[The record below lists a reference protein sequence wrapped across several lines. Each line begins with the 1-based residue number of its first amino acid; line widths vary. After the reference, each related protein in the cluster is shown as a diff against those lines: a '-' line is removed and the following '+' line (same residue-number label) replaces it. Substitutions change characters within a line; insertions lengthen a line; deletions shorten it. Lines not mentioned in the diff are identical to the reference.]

1 MGPLRGGGLVA
12 GLQVTGGVS
21 LRVIVGTQK
30 PSLLFGFIDP
40 YVEVLPFICLCHD
53 AQAHHSPK

>member
-12 GLQVTGGVS
+12 GLQVTGGVP
-21 LRVIVGTQK
+21 LRVIVGIQK

-40 YVEVLPFICLCHD
+40 NVRGFALYMFVP
-53 AQAHHSPK
+53 